1 MKKKLLSL
9 IFLCSMLVGIIA
21 FALPASASTDNA
33 VIINDS
39 DIPLRLWYDEEALK
53 DGENS
58 PAASTT
64 GQNEDI
70 GWAQWSLPIGNGYFG
85 ANVFGRT
92 ETERIQITEKTL
104 MNPTS
109 VKDSSGTYHTVGGLN
124 SFSETYIDFNHT
136 NSAVTDYTRY
146 LDLKTA
152 ISGVEYKYNGV
163 TYTREYFT
171 SYPDKALVIRLDA
184 DTVGAL
190 SFTLRP
196 TIPYEQSY
204 GAFEGDGVIK
214 TGTVTSSV
222 NGGVGYVELAGEMK
236 YYGID
241 FLGMYKVYTD
251 GGNVT
256 ASTTQH
262 TYEDKD
268 GTTKTDTD
276 GTIVVDG
283 AKSAYIV
290 VTLGTDYELSSE
302 IFTSADTNK
311 PTKTT
316 TIEDTRAK
324 VGAYMSA
331 IEAKMSGK
339 SYEEAY
345 KMLRDAHIADHSG
358 LFGRVSIDLG
368 CKESD
373 FAITTDELLTRY
385 KNGTASTYLET
396 LIFQYGRYLLV
407 ASSRTGA
414 LPANL
419 QGAWNTYNTP
429 PWAAAYTH
437 NMNVEMNYWPAFS
450 TNLAETFQ
458 SYIDYNAAYMEQAE
472 KYADSIISTNNPD
485 AYDKD
490 GGNGWVL
497 GNHIYPYR
505 YTSSESAGNLGFM
518 TQVFWEYYEY
528 TKDPVVLEQVYS
540 VLIGAAKYITK
551 CVELDEDGNYLVQN
565 CDSPEMFVNGVW
577 YYTDGTTYAQTF
589 AYLNNYHALL
599 AAEELGIDLSDS
611 ALLSTE
617 EYSIFKTILEQIDK
631 YDPIKVGLS
640 GQIKEFREETYY
652 NSVGDDPKHRHV
664 SQLMALF
671 PGDIINASTPAWLD
685 AAEVSLSNRGLGSM
699 GWARAHRM
707 ALWARLKNGDEAYN
721 MLGAIIK
728 DRTGYN
734 LWNQGPPYQIDGSF
748 GATAAIAEMLLQSH
762 NGYIEPLAA
771 LSSSWSTGSYT
782 GLVARGNFE
791 VSAVWENGLAKT
803 FNIKSNAGG
812 TASVYYPSI
821 TTAYV
826 VDSDG
831 NRVNYTVSGQD
842 LISFETEAG
851 KTYIIYGFKALN
863 TPDAPTGFNCTEGSA
878 GALNFTWNASA
889 GASSYNVY
897 VAVEDAATYTLI
909 GSTAST
915 SFSYTPDSSVSGL
928 RTTYAVTAVGERESD
943 RALTYTAETIVT
955 EYGEIPSSSA
965 ADATFAIFAK
975 KSGSSTYKF
984 IETGSQF
991 VDEGLDKARQ
1001 YLKSGSGTY
1010 QGGTVVV
1017 YLLSDYTCKGTS
1029 SGAGWNAAFQINGTL
1044 VVDLGGHKLTSTA
1057 PRLVGVE
1064 VKSDA
1069 LGYDKTTNIE
1079 FKNGTLCT
1087 SKPIV
1092 ELFGG
1097 GGLYTGTKACNIKF
1111 TGIDFTPYGTIS
1123 EFTMIKARGS
1133 FSSTQKATFGVTFD
1147 SCNLNY
1153 ASLSKLTVID
1163 DSCAVGSVTTAVE
1176 FKGGN
1181 IYAQSFDTLKIING
1195 AGKEDTSLFT
1205 RGSNNARTEFT
1216 VKYTSTAPTVTFNT
1230 DDGVKHLASASIDN
1244 ATEESKRT
1252 TTYRLTSFK
1261 TPYGYVPENHKDKA
1275 FSLFY
1280 NDLHIASYG
1289 VYLNA
1294 EKKIQELTYPNAKGI
1309 YQGETLTLYMIN
1321 DYEHTD
1327 TPYANFAQIDGTFV
1341 LDLGGKTLTM
1351 KSNHLFDV
1359 VGKAVNNTVLQTTNV
1374 VVKNGT
1380 ILTNDKPIMQI
1391 SSKGTS
1397 GNFGYNGVK
1406 PFSFTYENVTFDK
1419 MASASAY
1426 TPLISIGQFDETGL
1440 KNIYISAVFTNCSFT
1455 DFDSTIFDFSVS
1467 NYIDADIVI
1476 NGGSITSNKLSET
1489 SIIKVSDA
1497 NDTLTFGK
1505 NADGSYT
1512 KLILPKGASTPTIKF
1527 NGDTLVFSKISESS
1541 DSVTYILRDK
1551 NAAKLDY
1558 VPKMSI
1564 TLESNLVVNIYVP
1577 KENLVAFN
1585 LDGKEYGDLS
1595 LVEAKL
1601 VTVDGKDY
1609 YRMQIKLPANEA
1621 AREITLKAVITLD
1634 DTNAS
1639 GTFTFSVL
1647 KYCAKVLAS
1656 SSADQIEKTLAKD
1669 ILAYIKSAYVYFG
1682 SDMTDINADA
1692 IDDLLGNYIHT
1703 FEKASGESNTSAGLH
1718 SAQFILLENPVIRFY
1733 LSYGKTKDDY
1743 TFKQDGK
1750 TLKYSSYGSEII
1762 DGVTYNYVDISLYA
1776 YQLIGEITYTDGT
1789 YNGSYHINSYYDF
1802 ITTDTEHKENANLID
1817 VVEKLYNYCK
1827 SAAAYRNYV
1836 YSPCNHSY
1844 ASTVKAESTAFT
1856 KGLIEYKC
1864 SSCGNTYEE
1873 SIPTA
1878 LKVLAVGNSFSV
1890 DAMQHLYLVA
1900 KDAGIENVVL
1910 GTLYKGG
1917 CSLDMHMEYMSGN
1930 LANYETFYI
1939 SSDTSKEL
1947 VAHSKNVT
1955 AKYAITY
1962 EDWDYIVIQQV
1973 SNYTGM
1979 ASKYG
1984 NLQGVIDYIN
1994 ANKTSDAEIL
2004 WHMTWAYQQDTTNSG
2019 FANYGKD
2026 QMTMYNSIVSV
2037 VNDLILTNS
2046 DISGVIPAGTA
2057 IQNLRTSYLGDTITR
2072 DGYHLSY
2079 GIGRYTAA
2087 LTWLAYL
2094 TGCDVD
2100 TITAIPSSYPEIAE
2114 HLDII
2119 KASVKCTMENPYS
2132 VTEITK
2138 TITVNYVDE
2147 DGNTLAPSK
2156 TVTLLKGEETKFLTP
2171 AATGY
2176 YTRDVYLTLSY
2187 ENDTTVNVTYKKIPT
2202 NASEEKVDELM
2213 TDIVAWG
2220 DSITAGA
2227 GKNDLTSANTYGI
2240 DLEALGSSA
2249 VGESYVTVLRN
2260 LIRSRIYSGISVRG
2274 CGVGG
2279 ESTATIASRADT
2291 ETYYLY
2297 LDGTVTISSSAVI
2310 IPLTHYSSGGRVG
2323 ILRQG
2328 GGDEINPVTIIG
2340 KDMNGN
2346 EISVT
2351 GTLTLSLTAD
2361 APAGTDIRTCD
2372 AKYLQYTFTR
2382 DDGKTDTLVFASGAR
2397 VVTKA
2402 SYIYDGRT
2410 CIIFMGE
2417 NGGYSNISELIKQQE
2432 EILAACGNPEFY
2444 LIISTTSGSYESRT
2458 EIRNALSARWGD
2470 RYINMGDELNSSE
2483 ESYKLAG
2490 YSDEAIASVAGN
2502 IVAGTVSTLLIKDSC
2517 HPNAVGYAVIGNI
2530 IFERLFDLGAF
2541 EALFDYYD
2549 SLNS

>member
-9 IFLCSMLVGIIA
+9 LFLCAMLTGIIA
-21 FALPASASTDNA
+21 FALPASASTDGMVLIEESN
-33 VIINDS
+33 
-39 DIPLRLWYDEEALK
+39 IPLKLWYDEEALK

-64 GQNEDI
+64 GANEDI

-109 VKDSSGTYHTVGGLN
+109 VKDSSGTYHTIGGLN

-136 NSAVTDYTRY
+136 NSEVTDYIRY
-146 LDLKTA
+146 LDIKTA
-152 ISGVEYKYNGV
+152 ISGVEYTYGGV
-163 TYTREYFT
+163 KYTREYFT

-184 DTVGAL
+184 DTSGAL

-196 TIPYEQSY
+196 TIPYEQSF
-204 GAFEGDGVIK
+204 GAFAGDGVAK
-214 TGTVTSSV
+214 SGTVTSKV
-222 NGGVGYVELAGEMK
+222 TNGVGEIEFAGNMA

-241 FLGMYKVYTD
+241 FLGIYKVYTD
-251 GGNVT
+251 GGTVT

-262 TYEDKD
+262 SYQDKD
-268 GTTKTDTD
+268 GSTKTDTD
-276 GTIVVDG
+276 GTIVVNG

-302 IFTSADTNK
+302 IFTSAETSK
-311 PTKTT
+311 PTKQT

-331 IEAKMSGK
+331 IEEKTAGK
-339 SYEEAY
+339 GYEEAY
-345 KMLRDAHIADHSG
+345 KMLRDTHIADHSS
-358 LFGRVSIDLG
+358 LFGRVSINLG

-373 FAITTDELLTRY
+373 FALTTDELLTRY

-429 PWAAAYTH
+429 PWASAYTH
-437 NMNVEMNYWPAFS
+437 NINVEMNYWPAFS

-458 SYIDYNAAYMEQAE
+458 SYVDYNAAYMEQAE
-472 KYADSIISTNNPD
+472 KFADTIINNNNPD

-551 CVELDEDGNYLVQN
+551 CVELDADGNYLVQN
-565 CDSPEMFVNGVW
+565 CDSPEVHVNGVW

-599 AAEELGIDLSDS
+599 AAEELGIDLNNS

-617 EYSIFKTILEQIDK
+617 EYSILKTILEQIDK

-652 NSVGDDPKHRHV
+652 SSVGDDPKHRHV
-664 SQLMALF
+664 SQLMALY
-671 PGDIINASTPAWLD
+671 PGNIINASTPAWLD

-721 MLGAIIK
+721 MLGTIIK

-734 LWNQGPPYQIDGSF
+734 LLNQGPPYQIDGSF

-762 NGYIEPLAA
+762 NGYIEPLSA

-791 VSAVWENGLAKT
+791 VSAAWENGLART

-821 TTAYV
+821 TGVYV

-863 TPDAPTGFNCTEGSA
+863 TPDAPTGFNCTESSA
-878 GALNFTWNASA
+878 GTLNFTWNASA

-897 VAVEDAATYTLI
+897 VAIEDAATYTLLTNT
-909 GSTAST
+909 SST
-915 SFSYTPDSSVSGL
+915 SFSYTPDESVKGL
-928 RTTYAVTAVGERESD
+928 RTTYAVTAVGERESE

-975 KSGSSTYKF
+975 KSGSNTYKF
-984 IETGSQF
+984 IETGSQLI
-991 VDEGLDKARQ
+991 DEGIDKARQ
-1001 YLKSGSGTY
+1001 YLKSGSGSY

-1017 YLLSDYTCKGTS
+1017 YLLTDYTSKGTS
-1029 SGAGWNAAFQINGTL
+1029 KGAGWNAAFQINGTL
-1044 VVDLGGHKLTSTA
+1044 IVDLGGNKLTSTA
-1057 PRLVGVE
+1057 PRLVGLE
-1064 VKSDA
+1064 AKDNG
-1069 LGYDKTTNIE
+1069 LGYNSTTNIE

-1097 GGLYTGTKACNIKF
+1097 SGQYTGNKVCNVTF
-1111 TGIDFTPYGTIS
+1111 SGITFTPNGTLS
-1123 EFTMIKARGS
+1123 EFTMLKARGS
-1133 FSSTQKATFGVTFD
+1133 FSSTQKATFNVTFD
-1147 SCNLNY
+1147 TCNLNY

-1163 DSCAVGSVTTAVE
+1163 DSCASGSVKTTLNV
-1176 FKGGN
+1176 KGGN
-1181 IYAQSFDTLKIING
+1181 VYAQSFDTLKFING
-1195 AGKEDTSLFT
+1195 LGDEDSSIFT

-1230 DDGVKHLASASIDN
+1230 DDGIKHLASATIDN
-1244 ATEESKRT
+1244 TVSEDKRT

-1261 TPYGYVPENHKDKA
+1261 TPYGYVPENLKDKA

-1309 YQGETLTLYMIN
+1309 YIGETLTLYMIN
-1321 DYEHTD
+1321 DYTHTD

-1341 LDLGGKTLTM
+1341 LDLGGKTLTLN
-1351 KSNHLFDV
+1351 SNHFFDV
-1359 VGKAVNNTVLQTTNV
+1359 IGKAVNNTTLNATKV

-1380 ILTNDKPIMQI
+1380 ILTGDSAIMKI
-1391 SSKGTS
+1391 ASKGTS
-1397 GNFGYNGVK
+1397 GNFGYNGTK

-1419 MASASAY
+1419 NPTKSTYA
-1426 TPLISIGQFDETGL
+1426 PLISVGQFDETTS
-1440 KNIYISAVFTNCSFT
+1440 KNVYISAVFNDCSFT
-1455 DFDSTIFDFSVS
+1455 NLNSTLFDLSVS

-1476 NGGSITSNKLSET
+1476 NGGNIVTNKLTST
-1489 SIIKVSDA
+1489 SILKASDT

-1505 NADGSYT
+1505 GDDGSYT
-1512 KLILPKGASTPTIKF
+1512 AIVLPKNVSAPTLTF
-1527 NGDTLVFSKISESS
+1527 NGGTLELVKVNENTSDITYRLREKTFSGF
-1541 DSVTYILRDK
+1541 TFT
-1551 NAAKLDY
+1551 
-1558 VPKMSI
+1558 PKMSL
-1564 TLESNLVVNIYVP
+1564 TLDERLVINVYVP
-1577 KENLVAFN
+1577 KELLVKFSLGGKNYTDLSALAECETEIDGKLYYLISTPIDAADGMDALTLVATVMK
-1585 LDGKEYGDLS
+1585 DGVTAS
-1595 LVEAKL
+1595 AK
-1601 VTVDGKDY
+1601 
-1609 YRMQIKLPANEA
+1609 
-1621 AREITLKAVITLD
+1621 
-1634 DTNAS
+1634 
-1639 GTFTFSVL
+1639 FTFSIPKYAL
-1647 KYCAKVLAS
+1647 KALDNGTDGEKQLVKDILSYVKAAYAYFEPANTKVLADIDAIIG
-1656 SSADQIEKTLAKD
+1656 ADYD
-1669 ILAYIKSAYVYFG
+1669 INNPYVPEGSTEAPQGFKSATFSLTSTPAVKFYLTADVNENGYSFKIKGRTIPYTVDTDSDGKYVKLDVYAYSMCETVDCYYNGASIG
-1682 SDMTDINADA
+1682 SYSISAYYNWAKTQNNSA
-1692 IDDLLGNYIHT
+1692 LLTLVERFSKYC
-1703 FEKASGESNTSAGLH
+1703 KTSAVYREYCISGGCFH
-1718 SAQFILLENPVIRFY
+1718 
-1733 LSYGKTKDDY
+1733 KY
-1743 TFKQDGK
+1743 T
-1750 TLKYSSYGSEII
+1750 SSVKVEATALQE
-1762 DGVTYNYVDISLYA
+1762 GVM
-1776 YQLIGEITYTDGT
+1776 
-1789 YNGSYHINSYYDF
+1789 
-1802 ITTDTEHKENANLID
+1802 
-1817 VVEKLYNYCK
+1817 
-1827 SAAAYRNYV
+1827 
-1836 YSPCNHSY
+1836 
-1844 ASTVKAESTAFT
+1844 
-1856 KGLIEYKC
+1856 EYKC
-1864 SSCGNTYEE
+1864 SYCDDSYEQP
-1873 SIPTA
+1873 IPTT

-1890 DAMQHLYLVA
+1890 DGMQHLYLVA
-1900 KDAGIENVVL
+1900 KNAGIENVVL

-1917 CSLDMHMEYMSGN
+1917 CSLDMHMEYMSGD
-1930 LANYETFYI
+1930 LASYETFYI
-1939 SSDTSKEL
+1939 SSDAAGGMITE
-1947 VAHSKNVT
+1947 SKNVT
-1955 AKYAITY
+1955 AKYAIQY
-1962 EDWDYIVIQQV
+1962 EDWDYIVLQQV

-1984 NLQGVIDYIN
+1984 NLQYVIDYVN
-1994 ANKTSDAEIL
+1994 ANKTSDAKLL

-2019 FANYGKD
+2019 FNNYGKD

-2046 DISGVIPAGTA
+2046 AISGVIPAGTA
-2057 IQNLRTSYLGDTITR
+2057 IQNLRTSPLGDTLTR

-2087 LTWLAYL
+2087 LTWLAAI
-2094 TGCDVD
+2094 TGYDVSD
-2100 TITAIPSSYPEIAE
+2100 ITAIPSAYPEIALE
-2114 HLDII
+2114 LDYI
-2119 KASVKCTMENPYS
+2119 KQSVKDAISNPYS
-2132 VTEITK
+2132 VTELGKSVTL
-2138 TITVNYVDE
+2138 NYVDE
-2147 DGNTLAPSK
+2147 NGTALAPSK
-2156 TVTLLKGEETKFLTP
+2156 TVTVYNGEEISLLSPSKE
-2171 AATGY
+2171 GY
-2176 YTRDVYLTLSY
+2176 YTRDLFVKLSY
-2187 ENDTTVNVTYKKIPT
+2187 ESDDIVNVSYKKIP
-2202 NASEEKVDELM
+2202 NGASEAEIEALLSG
-2213 TDIVAWG
+2213 IVAWG
-2220 DSITAGA
+2220 DSITQGA
-2227 GKNDLTSANTYGI
+2227 GKNELTSATEHQI
-2240 DLEALGSSA
+2240 DLEALGSTA
-2249 VGESYVTVLRN
+2249 NGGNYVDVLTN
-2260 LIRSRIYSGISVRG
+2260 LISKHVYSGIDIAN

-2279 ESTATIASRADT
+2279 EATSTIASRADT

-2297 LDGTVTISSSAVI
+2297 LNGAVTISSSAVT
-2310 IPLTHYSSGGRVG
+2310 IPLTHFATGGRVG

-2328 GGDEINPVTIIG
+2328 APDVNPVTIIG
-2340 KDMNGN
+2340 KDSSGN
-2346 EISVT
+2346 EISVV
-2351 GTLTLSLTAD
+2351 GSLSVSLTDD
-2361 APAGTDIRTCD
+2361 APAGTNKNTCD
-2372 AKYLQYTFTR
+2372 AKYLKYTFTR
-2382 DDGKTDTLVFASGAR
+2382 TDGGTDTLDFVSGAK
-2397 VVTKA
+2397 VITA
-2402 SYIYDGRT
+2402 SSYLYDGRT

-2417 NGGYSNISELIKQQE
+2417 NGGYASIDELIKQQE
-2432 EILAACGNPEFY
+2432 EILEACGNPEFY
-2444 LIISTTSGSYESRT
+2444 LIISTTSGSNESRT
-2458 EIRNALSARWGD
+2458 ALRKALSERWGD
-2470 RYINMGDELNSSE
+2470 RYINMGDELNSSKT
-2483 ESYKLAG
+2483 SYQLAG
-2490 YSDEAIASVAGN
+2490 YSNEVISTVASN
-2502 IVAGTVSTLLIKDSC
+2502 ILNGTVSYLLIKDSC

-2530 IFERLFDLGAF
+2530 IFERLFEIGAF
-2541 EALFDYYD
+2541 DALYDYYD
-2549 SLNS
+2549 SFNS

>member
-9 IFLCSMLVGIIA
+9 LFLCAMLIGIIA
-21 FALPASASTDNA
+21 FALPASASTDGMVLIEESN
-33 VIINDS
+33 
-39 DIPLRLWYDEEALK
+39 IPLKLWYDEEALK

-64 GQNEDI
+64 GANEDI

-136 NSAVTDYTRY
+136 NAEVTDYVRY
-146 LDLKTA
+146 LDMKTA
-152 ISGVEYKYNGV
+152 ISGVEYTYNGV

-184 DTVGAL
+184 DTSGAI

-204 GAFEGDGVIK
+204 GAFAGDGVVK
-214 TGTVTSSV
+214 SGTVTSKV
-222 NGGVGYVELAGEMK
+222 TNGVGEIELAGNMA

-241 FLGMYKVYTD
+241 FLGIYKVYTD
-251 GGNVT
+251 GGTVT

-262 TYEDKD
+262 SYEDKD

-276 GTIVVDG
+276 GTIVVNG

-324 VGAYMSA
+324 VGAYMNA

-368 CKESD
+368 CNESD

-599 AAEELGIDLSDS
+599 AAEELGIDLTDS

-617 EYSIFKTILEQIDK
+617 EYSILKTIMEQIDK
-631 YDPIKVGLS
+631 YDPINVGLS

-791 VSAVWENGLAKT
+791 VSAAWENGLAKT

-821 TTAYV
+821 TAAYV

-897 VAVEDAATYTLI
+897 AAIEDAPTYTLI
-909 GSTAST
+909 GNTAST

-975 KSGSSTYKF
+975 KSGSNEYKF
-984 IETGSQF
+984 IETGSQL

-1001 YLKSGSGTY
+1001 YLKSGNGIY
-1010 QGGTVVV
+1010 QGGTIVV
-1017 YLLSDYTCKGTS
+1017 YLLNDYTCKGTS
-1029 SGAGWNAAFQINGTL
+1029 SGSGWNAAFQINGTL

-1069 LGYDKTTNIE
+1069 LGHDKTTNIE

-1087 SKPIV
+1087 AKPIV
-1092 ELFGG
+1092 ELFGN
-1097 GGLYTGTKACNIKF
+1097 GGLYSGTKACNIKF

-1230 DDGVKHLASASIDN
+1230 DDGVKHLASATIDN
-1244 ATEESKRT
+1244 TVTADKRT

-1309 YQGETLTLYMIN
+1309 YKGETLTLYMIN

-1327 TPYANFAQIDGTFV
+1327 TPYANFSQIDGTFV
-1341 LDLGGKTLTM
+1341 LDLGGNTLTM
-1351 KSNHLFDV
+1351 KSNHLFDA
-1359 VGKAVNNTVLQTTNV
+1359 VGKAVNNTVLQTTYV

-1380 ILTNDKPIMQI
+1380 ILMNDKPIVQI

-1397 GNFGYNGVK
+1397 GNFGYNGIK
-1406 PFSFTYENVTFDK
+1406 PFSFVYENVTFDK

-1426 TPLISIGQFDETGL
+1426 MPIIAIGQFDETGL
-1440 KNIYISAVFTNCSFT
+1440 KNVYVSATFTDCSFT
-1455 DFDSTIFDFSVS
+1455 NLNSTLFDFSVS

-1476 NGGSITSNKLSET
+1476 NGGSLNTNALGAN

-1497 NDTLTFGK
+1497 DDTLTFGK
-1505 NADGSYT
+1505 DNNGSYM
-1512 KLILPKGASTPTIKF
+1512 KLILAKGSTAPTVTF
-1527 NGDTLVFSKISESS
+1527 NDGSLVFVKYSENET
-1541 DSVTYILRDK
+1541 SVTYALKDK
-1551 NAAKLDY
+1551 AEAEVDFL
-1558 VPKMSI
+1558 PKMSI
-1564 TLESNLVVNIYVP
+1564 TLESKLVMNVYIP
-1577 KENLVAFN
+1577 AENLIAFV
-1585 LDGKEYGDLS
+1585 LDGKEYNLS
-1595 LVEAKL
+1595 EIGARL

-1609 YRMQIKLPANEA
+1609 YRMQVKLPANEA
-1621 AREITLKAVITLD
+1621 SREVTLTATLSLT
-1634 DTNAS
+1634 DTYAS

-1647 KYCAKVLAS
+1647 KYCSRVIAS
-1656 SSADQIEKTLAKD
+1656 EKADQIEKNLAKD
-1669 ILAYIKSAYVYFG
+1669 ILAYIKSAYVYFN
-1682 SDMTDINADA
+1682 SDVKDVVTFA
-1692 IDDLLGNYIHT
+1692 IDEILGNHTHT
-1703 FEKASGESNTSAGLH
+1703 FEKSEGEANTEEGLH

-1733 LSYGKTKDDY
+1733 LSYGKTKNDY
-1743 TFKQDGK
+1743 TFKHGGT
-1750 TLKYSSYGSEII
+1750 TLKYASYGSEVI
-1762 DGVTYNYVDISLYA
+1762 GGLTYNYVDISLYA

-1789 YNGSYHINSYYDF
+1789 YSGSYHINSYYDF
-1802 ITTDTEHKENANLID
+1802 ITTDEEHQENANLID

-1827 SAAAYRNYV
+1827 SASAYRDYV
-1836 YSPCNHSY
+1836 LNPCAHSY
-1844 ASTVKAESTAFT
+1844 SSSVKAESTAFT
-1856 KGLIEYKC
+1856 KGLIEYRC
-1864 SSCGNTYEE
+1864 SSCGNVYEE

-1917 CSLDMHMEYMSGN
+1917 CSLDTHIEYMSGD
-1930 LANYETFYI
+1930 LPNYETFYI
-1939 SSDTSKEL
+1939 SNDSTGEL

-1962 EDWDYIVIQQV
+1962 ADWDYIVVQQV

-1979 ASKYG
+1979 ANKYG
-1984 NLQGVIDYIN
+1984 NLQPVIDYIN

-2019 FANYGKD
+2019 FANYNKD

-2046 DISGVIPAGTA
+2046 DITGVIPAGTA
-2057 IQNLRTSYLGDTITR
+2057 IQNLRTSPLGDTVTR

-2087 LTWLAYL
+2087 LTWLAYI
-2094 TGCDVD
+2094 TGCDVNE
-2100 TITAIPSSYPEIAE
+2100 ITAIPSSYPEISKN
-2114 HLDII
+2114 LTYI
-2119 KASVKCTMENPYS
+2119 KAAVKGAIENPYS
-2132 VTEITK
+2132 VTNVSKE
-2138 TITVNYVDE
+2138 ITVNYVDE
-2147 DGNTLAPSK
+2147 AGNQLAESK
-2156 TVTLLKGEETKFLTP
+2156 SVTVYNGETVRI
-2171 AATGY
+2171 ASASADGY
-2176 YTRDVYLTLSY
+2176 YTRDLFVSVSY
-2187 ENDTTVNVTYKKIPT
+2187 ENDTAVNVVYKKIPT
-2202 NASEEKVDELM
+2202 NVSDEMIEELLP
-2213 TDIVAWG
+2213 DIVAWG

-2227 GKNDLTSANTYGI
+2227 GKNELTSANNYGI
-2240 DLEALGSSA
+2240 DLEALGSSKD
-2249 VGESYVTVLRN
+2249 GGNYVDVLKN
-2260 LIRSRIYSGISVRG
+2260 LISANVYAGIDIAN

-2279 ESTATIASRADT
+2279 EATSTIASRADT

-2297 LDGTVTISSSAVI
+2297 LDGAVTISSGAVT
-2310 IPLTHYSSGGRVG
+2310 IPLTHFATGGRIG

-2328 GGDEINPVTIIG
+2328 APSVNPVTIVG
-2340 KDMNGN
+2340 KDEYGN

-2351 GTLTLSLTAD
+2351 GTISISLTDD
-2361 APAGTDIRTCD
+2361 APAGTNKNTCD
-2372 AKYLQYTFTR
+2372 AKYLKYTFTR
-2382 DDGKTDTLVFASGAR
+2382 DDGKADTLSFVSGAR
-2397 VVTKA
+2397 VITTS
-2402 SYIYDGRT
+2402 SYVYDGRT

-2417 NGGYSNISELIKQQE
+2417 NGGYSDIAELIKQQE
-2432 EILAACGNPEFY
+2432 EILKACGNPEYY
-2444 LIISTTSGSYESRT
+2444 LIISTTSGSYASRT
-2458 EIRNALSARWGD
+2458 EVRDALKARWGE

-2483 ESYKLAG
+2483 KAYKLAG
-2490 YSDEAIASVAGN
+2490 YSDEAIASVAEN
-2502 IVAGTVSTLLIKDSC
+2502 IALGTVSTLLIKDSC

-2530 IFERLFDLGAF
+2530 IFERLFDIGAF
-2541 EALFDYYD
+2541 DAIFDYYD
-2549 SLNS
+2549 SLNA